1 VSLDD
6 PWDCRRYG
14 RHKPVGPSVA
24 SHRRRAAA
32 SGSRTTAR
40 SSSCQ
45 ARVSL
50 RHLAAG
56 HPEPVDIAVHHGQ
69 SAAGHAR
76 AYSVI
81 CIELNALTQ
90 TVGLAARS

>member
-1 VSLDD
+1 MRLMRARMTRGTAVVMGVTS
-6 PWDCRRYG
+6 R
-14 RHKPVGPSVA
+14 PVRSVA

-56 HPEPVDIAVHHGQ
+56 HPEPVDMAVHHGQ

-76 AYSVI
+76 AYSAIWV
-81 CIELNALTQ
+81 T
-90 TVGLAARS
+90 S